1 MRRTPKRGT
10 SKTPNRAHHF
20 RFDNSSRKQ
29 SVMQSKPIFEHN
41 LCWKTTKI
49 ISPQL
54 HTIQKRMLFRQ
65 PIIFFKLDNLPSI
78 ISSKYL
84 PKLYR
89 YQFCVLSHSHLFV
102 SFVKQKSFFLIAAYL
117 FSDKGMTY
125 GTSKL
130 LFNHPPKEILF
141 SSKIKGIVTED
152 FFCLQLNEILNKR
165 ATVEFGHLQED
176 CMKCQDQ
183 FSFSEMFNT
192 TDKLTLNKLSFER
205 CMGL

>member
-1 MRRTPKRGT
+1 
-10 SKTPNRAHHF
+10 
-20 RFDNSSRKQ
+20 
-29 SVMQSKPIFEHN
+29 
-41 LCWKTTKI
+41 
-49 ISPQL
+49 
-54 HTIQKRMLFRQ
+54 MLFRQ

-89 YQFCVLSHSHLFV
+89 YYFCVLSTHTCLSLLSNRKV
-102 SFVKQKSFFLIAAYL
+102 FFLIAAYL

-205 CMGL
+205 CMGLWNWITRQSKSFWFILGDSKSLVIKISIIWMETEEWNRGKGIEL